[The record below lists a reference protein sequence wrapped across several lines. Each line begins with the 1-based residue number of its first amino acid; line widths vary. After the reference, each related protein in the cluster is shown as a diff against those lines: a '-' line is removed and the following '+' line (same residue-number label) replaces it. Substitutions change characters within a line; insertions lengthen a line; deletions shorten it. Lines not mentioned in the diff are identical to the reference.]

1 MKTLSAL
8 LLVLL
13 LVSVSSAQSSSNP
26 AAPTD
31 VAILQKGWRM
41 ELRDPALDIDPFRA
55 NDEHND
61 AVRAQKENNR
71 LNAIRIKKGSNPEP
85 YVPPAWP
92 IGIILQAPSSTYIYS
107 VKIRNTGAKTIR
119 VLVWEYMFIEP
130 DTQKE
135 VGNHRYTSKVNIH
148 PSKCGNVVERSVSP
162 PNMIID
168 AGNVGKKLR
177 EQLSERVVI
186 HRIEYAD
193 GSFWQRPSN

>member
-1 MKTLSAL
+1 MKTLSLML
-8 LLVLL
+8 LLFL
-13 LVSVSSAQSSSNP
+13 LVDASSAQNSSTLSNP
-26 AAPTD
+26 PD
-31 VAILQKGWRM
+31 VAVLEKNWRL
-41 ELRDPALDIDPFRA
+41 EIRDPALDDDPFRA
-55 NDEHND
+55 NDDHD
-61 AVRAQKENNR
+61 STVRAQRENDR
-71 LNAIRIKKGSNPEP
+71 MNAIRIKKGSNPEP